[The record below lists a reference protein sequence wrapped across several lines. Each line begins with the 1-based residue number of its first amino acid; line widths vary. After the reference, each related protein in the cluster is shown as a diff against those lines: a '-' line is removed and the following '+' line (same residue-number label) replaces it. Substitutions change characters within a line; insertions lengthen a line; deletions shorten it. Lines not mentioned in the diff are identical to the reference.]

1 MDPGSPAPRPNGGPA
16 NRSKT
21 VSFNDFVTVL
31 ECHRGVKENTEAKA
45 SLHTEKDICTDSE
58 IKVNNGS
65 AITKDESLTGL
76 NTESQRIADS
86 DNSESETFNARLKRA
101 ITDHDTIS
109 SDPIEIET
117 DKASAVQ
124 VRTNPEDITNQH
136 ITNLEMKSSQKKVV
150 SEEEREDIHHDP
162 QNKHTATESL
172 MSEDSTQAESPV
184 SKEESNT
191 SNPGSSVPE
200 TVIEKIDAGIQDR
213 RIEITVQDTPK
224 QNIIAQDGVMNINK
238 LSTMNLDSTLT
249 AELDRTIPN
258 MHCVNEDIK
267 TSLDN
272 INPEENQESLSNLD
286 VSDREMN
293 FLATKPDMNTQTNKD
308 PDLCSTDTPIE
319 RFNK

>member
-1 MDPGSPAPRPNGGPA
+1 MDPGSPVPRPNGGPA

-21 VSFNDFVTVL
+21 VSFSDFITVL

-109 SDPIEIET
+109 SHPIEIET

-136 ITNLEMKSSQKKVV
+136 ITNLEMKSYQKKVV

-162 QNKHTATESL
+162 QNKYTPTESL